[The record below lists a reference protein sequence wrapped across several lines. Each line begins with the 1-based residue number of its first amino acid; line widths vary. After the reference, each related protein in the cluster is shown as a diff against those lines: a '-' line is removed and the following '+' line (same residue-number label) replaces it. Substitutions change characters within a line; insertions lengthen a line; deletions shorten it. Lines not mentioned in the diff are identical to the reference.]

1 MTTSTNPT
9 PTTSAP
15 AAPGRPAC
23 RVCGAAG
30 AARVGPPAYRRP
42 TRVAGV
48 PIDVSDLDLT
58 LYRCGACG
66 YQFVHPPIP
75 EQRLLDCYRRAGGGH
90 WGTGDDVADVRS
102 YARKRDLLGRHAP
115 GRRVVDFGCFDG
127 GFLAYLGGEWDRAGI
142 EPAAE
147 AASVAASR
155 GVRVLGPTVES
166 VPADAHG
173 TFDAAIVFDV
183 MEHLNR
189 PVETLAS
196 LGRLLRPGGVILI
209 ETGNSDS
216 WPWRRQRNR
225 YPYCGIVE
233 HVGFFNR
240 SSIGEAA
247 GRAGLRVEHFEPSV
261 HWKVPARKRLEYGG
275 YNAAYR
281 VLRGLSRV
289 GVPMGQWARNV
300 ALGPFP
306 RSVQPRDHFL
316 AVLKK
321 P

>member
-1 MTTSTNPT
+1 MTTAAP
-9 PTTSAP
+9 PP
-15 AAPGRPAC
+15 AAAAAARPAC

-30 AARVGPPAYRRP
+30 AAPIGPPAYRRP
-42 TRVAGV
+42 TCVAGV
-48 PIDVSDLDLT
+48 PIDVSDLDLR
-58 LYRCGACG
+58 LYRCGGCG

-90 WGTGDDVADVRS
+90 WGTGADVAEIRS
-102 YARKRDLLGRHAP
+102 YARKRDLLRRHAP
-115 GRRVVDFGCFDG
+115 SRRVIDFGCFDG
-127 GFLAYLGGEWDRAGI
+127 GFLVYLGEEWERAGI

-147 AASVAASR
+147 AAAVAASR

-166 VPADAHG
+166 VPPDVRES
-173 TFDAAIVFDV
+173 FDAVIVFDV

-189 PVETLAS
+189 PVETLAA
-196 LGRLLRPGGVILI
+196 LGGLLRAGGVILV

-247 GRAGLRVEHFEPSV
+247 RRAGLRVEHFEESV
-261 HWKVPARKRLEYGG
+261 HTKVPVRTRLTYGA
-275 YNAAYR
+275 YNLAYR
-281 VLRGLSRV
+281 VLHGLNRA
-289 GVPMGQWARNV
+289 GVPLREWTRNV

-321 P
+321 Q